1 MRNDVLKVPLL
12 SLKEMNRLL
21 AAAIVS
27 PEFREYLLENPIMAM
42 KAGYNG
48 TPFLLTDEERAVI
61 SNIQAATL
69 AEFAAQL
76 KRSDLGKCNAT
87 NH

>member
-1 MRNDVLKVPLL
+1 
-12 SLKEMNRLL
+12 
-21 AAAIVS
+21 
-27 PEFREYLLENPIMAM
+27 MAM